1 MRDPLWMEG
10 DDIATGKAD
19 EDEEEYEDDPDRQH
33 DSWFED

>member
-10 DDIATGKAD
+10 NDLDDD
-19 EDEEEYEDDPDRQH
+19 VEEEYEDDPDSEH

>member
-10 DDIATGKAD
+10 NDLD
-19 EDEEEYEDDPDRQH
+19 DEEEEEDYEDDPDSQH

>member
-10 DDIATGKAD
+10 NDLDD
-19 EDEEEYEDDPDRQH
+19 DEEEDMEDDPDSQH

>member
-10 DDIATGKAD
+10 NDLDDD
-19 EDEEEYEDDPDRQH
+19 DEEEDMEDDPDSQH